1 MHCSVAQRSYNL
13 YEYFFP
19 RQKLRE
25 SAGEEIFE
33 TVNLKRF
40 LVSYFLHNVS
50 ENVASKRLTKH
61 VLTFLYYIILENID
75 ILHTCLKIRD

>member
-1 MHCSVAQRSYNL
+1 MHCSVAQLSYDL
-13 YEYFFP
+13 YEYFFA

-40 LVSYFLHNVS
+40 LVSSFLHNVS
-50 ENVASKRLTKH
+50 ENVASERLTKH
-61 VLTFLYYIILENID
+61 VLTFLYHIKLENKD
-75 ILHTCLKIRD
+75 I